1 MQLEASKAA
10 CKIPRLEFLLH
21 TMNATDNYLHN
32 QVALLRYSY
41 HYWTGLHLIEAG
53 LDQVAALRDLPLAL
67 VSHDTAADPI
77 FNYANNAALQLFEM
91 DWDSFTQLPS
101 RLSAETVNQE
111 KRGKAL
117 EEVARQGYTQGYA
130 GIRIARSGRRF
141 WIRDTT
147 IWNVVSPE
155 GVFMGQAALIGRTE
169 AV

>member
-1 MQLEASKAA
+1 
-10 CKIPRLEFLLH
+10 
-21 TMNATDNYLHN
+21 MNPTALTPSLRS

-41 HYWTGLHLIEAG
+41 QHWTGLYLVDPQLYDAAA
-53 LDQVAALRDLPLAL
+53 VAALRDAPLAV

-77 FNYANNAALQLFEM
+77 FNYANEAALRLFEM
-91 DWDSFTQLPS
+91 DWDSFTRLPS
-101 RLSAETVNQE
+101 RLSAEAVNQE

-117 EEVARQGYTQGYA
+117 EEVAQQGYTQGYE
-130 GIRIARSGRRF
+130 GIRIASSGRRF

-169 AV
+169 AL

>member
-1 MQLEASKAA
+1 MNSTTS
-10 CKIPRLEFLLH
+10 FLR
-21 TMNATDNYLHN
+21 D

-41 HYWTGLHLIEAG
+41 HHWTGLHLIEAS
-53 LDQVAALRDLPLAL
+53 LDEVAAVAALRDSPLAV
-67 VSHDTAADPI
+67 VSHDIAADPI
-77 FNYANNAALQLFEM
+77 FNYANRAALQLFEM

-101 RLSAETVNQE
+101 RLSAETANQE

-117 EEVARQGYTQGYA
+117 EEVAQQGYTQGYA
-130 GIRIARSGRRF
+130 GIRIASSGRRF

-169 AV
+169 AL

>member
-1 MQLEASKAA
+1 
-10 CKIPRLEFLLH
+10 
-21 TMNATDNYLHN
+21 MNTTDNFLRD

-41 HYWTGLHLIEAG
+41 HHWTGLHLVDAQ
-53 LDQVAALRDLPLAL
+53 LDDLAAITALRDSPLAV

-77 FNYANNAALQLFEM
+77 FNYANSAALQLFEM
-91 DWDSFTQLPS
+91 DWDSFTRLPS
-101 RLSAETVNQE
+101 RLSAETANQE

-117 EEVARQGYTQGYA
+117 EEVAQQGYTQGYA
-130 GIRIARSGRRF
+130 GIRIASSGRRF

-169 AV
+169 AL

>member
-1 MQLEASKAA
+1 
-10 CKIPRLEFLLH
+10 
-21 TMNATDNYLHN
+21 MNATDKFLRD

-41 HYWTGLHLIEAG
+41 HHWTGLHLVEAS
-53 LDQVAALRDLPLAL
+53 LDDVAAVAALLDAPLAV

-77 FNYANNAALQLFEM
+77 FNYANEAALRLFEM
-91 DWDSFTQLPS
+91 DWDSFTKLPS
-101 RLSAETVNQE
+101 RLSAEAVNQE

-117 EEVARQGYTQGYA
+117 EEVAQQGYTLGYA

-169 AV
+169 AL

>member
-1 MQLEASKAA
+1 M
-10 CKIPRLEFLLH
+10 H
-21 TMNATDNYLHN
+21 TTDNFLRS
-32 QVALLRYSY
+32 QVALLRHSY
-41 HYWTGLHLIEAG
+41 HRWTGLHLVDAQ
-53 LDQVAALRDLPLAL
+53 LDDLAAIAALRDAPLAV

-77 FNYANNAALQLFEM
+77 FNYANSAALQLFEM

-101 RLSAETVNQE
+101 RLSAETANQE

-130 GIRIARSGRRF
+130 GIRIASSGRRF

-155 GVFMGQAALIGRTE
+155 GVFMGQAALIGRSETL
-169 AV
+169 